1 MQYELDTTKSI
12 YKPIEV
18 KVNGVVYH
26 VKRLTRPMF
35 AQIRESQLKLQ
46 KEGDM
51 EQHFIQIELLTDIP
65 REVLDLLDFPD
76 VREMA
81 RYIATQAFGERQKAE
96 PEAEEEKNAQKLG
109 GEPLPTSP
117 TGSPDS
123 SPTPTSSS

>member
-1 MQYELDTTKSI
+1 MQYKLDTAKSI

-18 KVNGVVYH
+18 PVNGIIYH
-26 VKRLTRPMF
+26 VKRLTRPVF
-35 AQIRESQLKLQ
+35 AQLRESQLKLQ
-46 KEGDM
+46 NEGDM

-65 REVLDLLDFPD
+65 REVLDQIDFPD
-76 VREMA
+76 VREMS
-81 RYIATQAFGERQKAE
+81 RYIATQVFGERVKEE
-96 PEAEEEKNAQKLG
+96 PEAEAEKNAQKLG